1 MSDLPEIAERDATG
15 RVAELYADIRA
26 VVGAPFV
33 ALIYR
38 VLAANG
44 GLEAAWASLRPNLAD
59 PATAPAAAE
68 LVRVGVG
75 DDGVRIPTAALRAA
89 GVDDADLP
97 ALRSTCAAYDHTN
110 SRNLLAVTAL
120 LHADGDAAPALPG
133 PDAGADEPP
142 AAPAFDLVPMVP
154 LAGLAQAT
162 RALLDELSRP
172 LVLPGDAAL
181 VPSLFRHFADRPC
194 LLALLATALEPARAS
209 GAVEARGAAVEA
221 RARELAAALPHAVA
235 PVADPAV
242 RAVLERF
249 GFTISRMI
257 VVGGLLGR
265 ALDAEP

>member
-15 RVAELYADIRA
+15 RVGELYADIRA

-59 PATAPAAAE
+59 PSVGPAAAE
-68 LVRVGVG
+68 LVRVGAG
-75 DDGVRIPTAALRAA
+75 DDAAAIPPAALRAA
-89 GVDDADLP
+89 GVPEADMG

-120 LHADGDAAPALPG
+120 LHAGTDTGPTATAGPGSPA
-133 PDAGADEPP
+133 PP
-142 AAPAFDLVPMVP
+142 APRFELVPMAP
-154 LAGLAQAT
+154 LAGLAPET

-194 LLALLATALEPARAS
+194 LLALLATAIEPARAS
-209 GAVEARGAAVEA
+209 GAVEARGAAVQA

-235 PVADPAV
+235 PVDDPAV
-242 RAVLERF
+242 RGVLERF

-265 ALDAEP
+265 ALGAGH